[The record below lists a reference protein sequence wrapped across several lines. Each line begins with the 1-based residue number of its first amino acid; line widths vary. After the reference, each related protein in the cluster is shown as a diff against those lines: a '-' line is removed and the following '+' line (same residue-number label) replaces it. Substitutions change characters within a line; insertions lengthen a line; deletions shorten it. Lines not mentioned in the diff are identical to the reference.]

1 MQYEIHQKQWH
12 ILLLQYRKKTNETA
26 DSSPHNLEGYV
37 RRN

>member
-1 MQYEIHQKQWH
+1 MKFNKNNGIFFFCN
-12 ILLLQYRKKTNETA
+12 IGKKTNETA